1 MTNKNSCLTLI
12 GTDQTPP
19 KERKPKMKPISFHA
33 HGAFDDIEAAASFIE
48 LGIDAIE
55 GIGFMLQ
62 PEMADADEQM
72 NFTRRSNASAVF
84 RFFGEAMKS
93 SIRDINDA
101 SFRLSNDL
109 RVLDQGEA

>member
-1 MTNKNSCLTLI
+1 
-12 GTDQTPP
+12 
-19 KERKPKMKPISFHA
+19 MKPIPLHD
-33 HGAFDDIEAAASFIE
+33 HGAFNDIEAAASFIE

-55 GIGFMLQ
+55 GIGVMLQ
-62 PEMADADEQM
+62 PDMSSVDEQM

-93 SIRDINDA
+93 SIRNINEA

-109 RVLDQGEA
+109 RSLDQGEA